1 MALSELISVNQPT
14 ISVSESN
21 TVIRFPNQSRLAW
34 ITVGASAFALAL
46 AFSYALIASLQ
57 PSERVFGSLPRVDI
71 PKLAPGSFAYVQNPA
86 SIDDWPSEL
95 LFVKLTDGE
104 LRVFDVPTHRGRF
117 TMPDLLWARNGP
129 VCRDFGPDFRAGQ
142 IACTDP
148 HMPDGLRERLRWSL
162 IGKSTVAGQE
172 DMPIAHGCVVG
183 DEFVVGGCPRN

>member
-1 MALSELISVNQPT
+1 VDRRGCISLCVGPG
-14 ISVSESN
+14 VFLCAY
-21 TVIRFPNQSRLAW
+21 RFATAKRACLWLFATRRYTLARTWFVRLR
-34 ITVGASAFALAL
+34 
-46 AFSYALIASLQ
+46 
-57 PSERVFGSLPRVDI
+57 P
-71 PKLAPGSFAYVQNPA
+71 NPA
-86 SIDDWPSEL
+86 SINDWTSEL

-117 TMPDLLWARNGP
+117 TMPDLLLWRNGP

-148 HMPDGLRERLRWSL
+148 QVPDGLRERLTWSL

-172 DMPIAHGCVVG
+172 DMPIAPGCVVG